1 MAVGSTLGR
10 SGLVERWEALG
21 VVVRELLA
29 ETAEAVCEGPWD
41 PGPAARLVHLLEG
54 VGRGTDFGRVLGARV
69 AEEADLAG
77 AGAGG
82 TGRGLSEFKSTADW
96 YRHAERVTTTET
108 NRRLNLAGSLLPRR
122 ALTGEALVPRYPHLG
137 EAAAA
142 GEVSAEAAV
151 IAVRCL
157 DRVAPRAVQLGPDA
171 VRMWEAMEENLA
183 QAARRF
189 DPRTVEAVAQQWEVA
204 IDQDGLEPS
213 AAVKQ
218 SQQGLFY
225 KGRRQGL
232 HRFHLNVTTAQF
244 EILRTVTGAATN
256 PRTNNDIN
264 DEATGAKGSAAGGP
278 AADTDRPGADGPLSG
293 VAADGRDGPG
303 ADGPLS
309 GAAADAGP
317 IGSVAGG
324 AGTDAGGGVDANGDE
339 HEHEH
344 EHEKDHGDFAAATEK
359 TARTGTR
366 SGVGVD
372 ANGHEH
378 GREHERE
385 KDHGGS
391 AAGGAGT
398 TAGGGIAAGAGPDPG
413 PGPGA
418 SAVPVA
424 FLPEP
429 GAALADERSRAQQ
442 ELDGILA
449 ALNIAL
455 ATDRLPST
463 GGQRPVV
470 MVTIDHQTLLHQTNG
485 TDASSGPHD
494 QTASPPGHSDRPG
507 GPGRSAHPPGGRDD
521 GPLGGLPDEPSG
533 GSSWRLPLSRGVYT
547 PMMPPAQ
554 LRELACDAAV
564 LPAVLGDQGQVLDLG
579 RAQRTFT
586 AAQRRALTIRDR
598 GCTFPGC
605 TVPATWCEAHH
616 VIPWHQGG
624 TTDLSNGA
632 LCCLF
637 HHTLADNSTWDIDTS
652 TGIPLWRPPATVDP
666 QRPLMRNPYF
676 HPETADQTALLPLDP
691 PEPTPIP
698 F

>member
-1 MAVGSTLGR
+1 MAAGSTLGR

-41 PGPAARLVHLLEG
+41 PGSGARLVHVLEG

-137 EAAAA
+137 EAAVA

-157 DRVAPRAVQLGPDA
+157 DRVGPRAGQLGPDA

-256 PRTNNDIN
+256 PRTTRNNNDNN
-264 DEATGAKGSAAGGP
+264 DEATGAKGPAAGGP
-278 AADTDRPGADGPLSG
+278 AADTDRPGADGPLS
-293 VAADGRDGPG
+293 D
-303 ADGPLS
+303 
-309 GAAADAGP
+309 AAADAGL
-317 IGSVAGG
+317 IGSTAGG
-324 AGTDAGGGVDANGDE
+324 TGTDAGGGVDGHENENENENGR
-339 HEHEH
+339 
-344 EHEKDHGDFAAATEK
+344 GDFAAATEK

-366 SGVGVD
+366 SGVGID

-378 GREHERE
+378 GREHEHEHERE

-391 AAGGAGT
+391 AAGDGET
-398 TAGGGIAAGAGPDPG
+398 TAGAAGSAGSGPDPDSD

-429 GAALADERSRAQQ
+429 GAALADDRSRAQQ

-470 MVTIDHQTLLHQTNG
+470 MVTIDHQTLLHQANG
-485 TDASSGPHD
+485 IDGPNGLSGP
-494 QTASPPGHSDRPG
+494 AARPGPPGDSPDD
-507 GPGRSAHPPGGRDD
+507 PPGDSLAEPSGE
-521 GPLGGLPDEPSG
+521 LSDEPSG
-533 GSSWRLPLSRGVYT
+533 GSSWRLPVSRGVYT

-564 LPAVLGDQGQVLDLG
+564 LPAVLGGHGQVLDLG

-624 TTDLSNGA
+624 ATDVSNGA

>member
-1 MAVGSTLGR
+1 MAAGSTLGR
-10 SGLVERWEALG
+10 SGLLERWEALD

-122 ALTGEALVPRYPHLG
+122 ALTGEVLVPRYPHLG
-137 EAAAA
+137 EAAVA

-256 PRTNNDIN
+256 PRTTRNNNDINDIN
-264 DEATGAKGSAAGGP
+264 DEATGAKGPAAGGP

-293 VAADGRDGPG
+293 
-303 ADGPLS
+303 
-309 GAAADAGP
+309 AAADAGL
-317 IGSVAGG
+317 IGSAAGG
-324 AGTDAGGGVDANGDE
+324 TGTSASGGVDGHENENGR
-339 HEHEH
+339 
-344 EHEKDHGDFAAATEK
+344 GDSAAATEK
-359 TARTGTR
+359 TDRTGT
-366 SGVGVD
+366 SSDVG
-372 ANGHEH
+372 
-378 GREHERE
+378 
-385 KDHGGS
+385 
-391 AAGGAGT
+391 AAGSVGA
-398 TAGGGIAAGAGPDPG
+398 DPS
-413 PGPGA
+413 PGA

-521 GPLGGLPDEPSG
+521 GALGGLPDEPSG
-533 GSSWRLPLSRGVYT
+533 GSSWRLPVSRGVYT

-554 LRELACDAAV
+554 LRRLACDAAV

-616 VIPWHQGG
+616 VVPWHQGG
-624 TTDLSNGA
+624 ATDVSNGA

-637 HHTLADNSTWDIDTS
+637 HHTLADNSTWDIDTT

-676 HPETADQTALLPLDP
+676 HPETTDQTALLPLDP

>member
-1 MAVGSTLGR
+1 M
-10 SGLVERWEALG
+10 
-21 VVVRELLA
+21 VVRELLA
-29 ETAEAVCEGPWD
+29 ETAEAVCECPWD
-41 PGPAARLVHLLEG
+41 PGPAARLVHVLEG

-122 ALTGEALVPRYPHLG
+122 ALTGEVLVPRYPHLG
-137 EAAAA
+137 EAAVA

-256 PRTNNDIN
+256 PRTTRNNN
-264 DEATGAKGSAAGGP
+264 DEAPHGTAAGPEGTSSGGPRGGAPDTAGHDVSAVDSPFSGVTAEGLGP
-278 AADTDRPGADGPLSG
+278 A
-293 VAADGRDGPG
+293 
-303 ADGPLS
+303 
-309 GAAADAGP
+309 
-317 IGSVAGG
+317 AGG
-324 AGTDAGGGVDANGDE
+324 AGSSAGGGVDATAATGKANRTGTSSPGGVDADE
-339 HEHEH
+339 NENAYGHEHEH
-344 EHEKDHGDFAAATEK
+344 EHEKDHG
-359 TARTGTR
+359 
-366 SGVGVD
+366 
-372 ANGHEH
+372 
-378 GREHERE
+378 
-385 KDHGGS
+385 GS
-391 AAGGAGT
+391 AAGDGET
-398 TAGGGIAAGAGPDPG
+398 TASGASAAGAGPDPG

-429 GAALADERSRAQQ
+429 GAALADDRSRAQQ

-485 TDASSGPHD
+485 TEGSNGLSGP
-494 QTASPPGHSDRPG
+494 AARPG
-507 GPGRSAHPPGGRDD
+507 PSGDSPDD
-521 GPLGGLPDEPSG
+521 PQGELSDESSG
-533 GSSWRLPLSRGVYT
+533 GSSWRMPISRGIYT

-564 LPAVLGDQGQVLDLG
+564 LPAVLGGQGQVLDLG

-624 TTDLSNGA
+624 ATDVSNGA